1 MAFSKLLERS
11 LGSLEGTAVCFDN
24 NASKDVLTC
33 VVLHWAMTS
42 GSTLNSLKSQ
52 GMLSLIESCNKALLN
67 VFFFVLI
74 CTLLIIFYLWSFPE
88 KALLAEELGRRHAD
102 GTFTSDINKV
112 LDDMAAKEFLKWLIN
127 TKVTQRC
134 LNFILFLMYWC
145 LKCICH
151 TWGKYY

>member
-1 MAFSKLLERS
+1 MAFSELLERS
-11 LGSLEGTAVCFDN
+11 LGSLEGTAVCFEN

-33 VVLHWAMTS
+33 VVLRWAITS
-42 GSTLNSLKSQ
+42 GSTLTSLKSQ
-52 GMLSLIESCNKALLN
+52 EMHSLLEPCNKALLN
-67 VFFFVLI
+67 GLFILI
-74 CTLLIIFYLWSFPE
+74 CTLLTISYLWSFPE
-88 KALLAEELGRRHAD
+88 KALLAEEMGRRHAD

-134 LNFILFLMYWC
+134 LNFILFLIYWC

-151 TWGKYY
+151 T